1 MLQFASKRT
10 SLSPNY
16 KENNIKNILHGF
28 FLAVAMAVAEPS
40 TILPLIVHHFSE
52 SVILV
57 GVFASLLR
65 GGAIA
70 VQLFA
75 AFYAQGYK
83 KVMPYMRKVFLARI
97 VSWFIIG
104 LAILLIGDK
113 NPTLTLWV
121 FGIGL
126 FIFSFSAG
134 FGSIYFSEI
143 IAKIFDKTER
153 GKSMANRQFFA
164 AIASIIS
171 GGIAGWVLSNFEP
184 PKSYAYL
191 FMISS
196 FLLGLGL
203 LAFATIKEPVKEKVR
218 VKEESFWKFLK
229 NAFKFLKTDKALQIQ
244 ILTILFSYSFLF
256 AFPFVILK
264 ANQTINLTG
273 WLIGGFVTVQM
284 LGALI
289 GNLVWK
295 KLAPQYKKII
305 IFSFI
310 SVILAFVVAF
320 FANNAVMYG
329 LVFFL
334 IGFAMDG
341 FKISG
346 MNLLFEIAPEDKRPI
361 YVALQN
367 NLTSIGLFFAIPGGF
382 ILEKFGYNVLYIF
395 TICMLLVGLFFA
407 TRLKAE

>member
-1 MLQFASKRT
+1 MST
-10 SLSPNY
+10 NY
-16 KENNIKNILHGF
+16 KENNLKNILHGF
-28 FLAVAMAVAEPS
+28 FLAVAMSVADPS

-52 SVILV
+52 SVVLV

-75 AFYAQGYK
+75 AFYAQSYK
-83 KVMPYMRKVFLARI
+83 KVMPYLKRVFLARFL
-97 VSWFIIG
+97 SWLAIG
-104 LAILLIGDK
+104 LAILIIGDK
-113 NPTLTLWV
+113 NPTLTLIV

-143 IAKIFDKTER
+143 IAKIFDKKER

-164 AIASIIS
+164 AIGAIIS
-171 GGIAGWVLSNFEP
+171 GGIAGWVLSAFEP

-191 FMISS
+191 FIISS
-196 FLLGLGL
+196 FLLGIGL
-203 LAFATIKEPVKEKVR
+203 YAFSTIKEPVKENVR
-218 VKEESFWKFLK
+218 VKEESFIKFLK
-229 NAFKFLKTDKALQIQ
+229 NAFVFLKQDKALQIQ

-264 ANQTINLTG
+264 ANQTIHLTG
-273 WLIGGFVTVQM
+273 WLIGGFVTIQM
-284 LGALI
+284 FGALL

-295 KLAPQYKKII
+295 KLAPKYKLII
-305 IFSFI
+305 IS
-310 SVILAFVVAF
+310 AFVSMISAF
-320 FANNAVMYG
+320 VIALFAKNAIMYA

-341 FKISG
+341 FKIAG

-382 ILEKFGYNVLYIF
+382 ILKAFGYNVLYIF
-395 TICMLLVGLFFA
+395 TIIMLMIGLFFA

>member
-1 MLQFASKRT
+1 
-10 SLSPNY
+10 
-16 KENNIKNILHGF
+16 
-28 FLAVAMAVAEPS
+28 MAVAEPS

-83 KVMPYMRKVFLARI
+83 KVMPYMRRVFLARF
-97 VSWFIIG
+97 VSWFMIG

-126 FIFSFSAG
+126 FVFSFSAG

-171 GGIAGWVLSNFEP
+171 GGIAGWVLSSFEP

-244 ILTILFSYSFLF
+244 IATILFSYSFLF

-264 ANQTINLTG
+264 ANQTIHLTG

-310 SVILAFVVAF
+310 SVIFAFVVAF
-320 FANNAVMYG
+320 FANNALMYG
-329 LVFFL
+329 IVFFL

-367 NLTSIGLFFAIPGGF
+367 NLTSIGLFFSIPGGF

-407 TRLKAE
+407 TKLKAE

>member
-1 MLQFASKRT
+1 MLQFALKRIF
-10 SLSPNY
+10 LSPNY
-16 KENNIKNILHGF
+16 KQNNLKNIFHGF
-28 FLAVAMAVAEPS
+28 FLAIAMSVAEPS

-52 SVILV
+52 SVVLV
-57 GVFASLLR
+57 GIFASLLR

-83 KVMPYMRKVFLARI
+83 KVMPYMRKVFLARFI
-97 VSWFIIG
+97 SWFMIG
-104 LAILLIGDK
+104 LAILLVGDK

-143 IAKIFDKTER
+143 IAKIFNKTER

-164 AIASIIS
+164 AVASIIS
-171 GGIAGWVLSNFEP
+171 GGIAGWVLNNFEP
-184 PKSYAYL
+184 PESYAYL

-196 FLLGLGL
+196 FLLGIGL
-203 LAFATIKEPVKEKVR
+203 FAFATIKEPSKEKIR
-218 VKEESFWKFLK
+218 VKEESFWMFLK
-229 NAFKFLKTDKALQIQ
+229 NAFYYLKIDKALQIQ
-244 ILTILFSYSFLF
+244 IITIFFSYSVLF
-256 AFPFVILK
+256 ALPFVILK
-264 ANQTINLTG
+264 ANQSINLTG

-284 LGALI
+284 SGALL
-289 GNLVWK
+289 GNIIWK
-295 KLAPQYKKII
+295 KLAPEYKKII
-305 IFSFI
+305 IFSFTGVI
-310 SVILAFVVAF
+310 SAFLVAF
-320 FANNAVMYG
+320 FAKNAIMYG
-329 LVFFL
+329 AVFFL

-346 MNLLFEIAPEDKRPI
+346 LNLLFEIAPEDKRPI

-382 ILEKFGYNVLYIF
+382 ILEKFGYNILYTF
-395 TICMLLVGLFFA
+395 TLCMLLTGLFFA
-407 TRLKAE
+407 TKLKSE

>member
-1 MLQFASKRT
+1 M
-10 SLSPNY
+10 SPNY

-28 FLAVAMAVAEPS
+28 FLAVAMSVAEPS

-83 KVMPYMRKVFLARI
+83 RVMPYMRKVFLARFI
-97 VSWFIIG
+97 SWFMIG

-143 IAKIFDKTER
+143 IAKIFNKTER

-196 FLLGLGL
+196 FLLGIGL
-203 LAFATIKEPVKEKVR
+203 LAFATIKEPIKEKVR

-229 NAFKFLKTDKALQIQ
+229 NAFKFLKTDNALQIQ

-273 WLIGGFVTVQM
+273 WLIGGFVTIQM
-284 LGALI
+284 IGALL

-295 KLAPQYKKII
+295 KLAPEYKKII
-305 IFSFI
+305 IFSFM
-310 SVILAFVVAF
+310 SVIGAFIVAF
-320 FANNAVMYG
+320 IANNALMYG

-382 ILEKFGYNVLYIF
+382 ILEKFGYNILYGF
-395 TICMLLVGLFFA
+395 TIIMLLIGLFFA
-407 TRLKAE
+407 SKLKAT

>member
-1 MLQFASKRT
+1 
-10 SLSPNY
+10 LSPNY
-16 KENNIKNILHGF
+16 KENNLKNILHGF
-28 FLAVAMAVAEPS
+28 FLAIAMAVAEPS
-40 TILPLIVHHFSE
+40 TILPLIVHHFSQ
-52 SVILV
+52 SVVLV

-83 KVMPYMRKVFLARI
+83 KVMPYMRKVFLARF
-97 VSWFIIG
+97 VSWFMIG
-104 LAILLIGDK
+104 LAILLVGDK
-113 NPTLTLWV
+113 NPSLTLWV

-126 FIFSFSAG
+126 FVFSFSAG

-143 IAKIFDKTER
+143 IAKIFNKTER

-164 AIASIIS
+164 AVASIIS

-196 FLLGLGL
+196 FLLGIGL

-229 NAFKFLKTDKALQIQ
+229 NAFKFLKTDKALQLQ

-264 ANQTINLTG
+264 ANQTIHLTG

-284 LGALI
+284 VGALL
-289 GNLVWK
+289 GNIIWK

-305 IFSFI
+305 ILSFTG
-310 SVILAFVVAF
+310 VIAAFIVALI
-320 FANNAVMYG
+320 ADNAYMYG
-329 LVFFL
+329 IVFFL

-341 FKISG
+341 FKISSL
-346 MNLLFEIAPEDKRPI
+346 NLLFEIAPEDKRPI

-382 ILEKFGYNVLYIF
+382 ILEKFGYNVLYLF

-407 TRLKAE
+407 TKLKAE

>member
-1 MLQFASKRT
+1 MSK
-10 SLSPNY
+10 NY
-16 KENNIKNILHGF
+16 KENNLKNILHGF
-28 FLAVAMAVAEPS
+28 FLAVAMSVAEPS

-65 GGAIA
+65 GGAIV

-75 AFYAQGYK
+75 AFYAQTFK
-83 KVMPYMRKVFLARI
+83 RVMPYMRVVFLARFL
-97 VSWFIIG
+97 SWFLIG
-104 LAILLIGDK
+104 VAILLIGDK
-113 NPTLTLWV
+113 NKTLTLWI

-143 IAKIFDKTER
+143 IAKIFNKEQR

-171 GGIAGWVLSNFEP
+171 GGIAGWVLSSFEP
-184 PKSYAYL
+184 PQSYAYL
-191 FMISS
+191 FMISA
-196 FLLGLGL
+196 FLLGMGL
-203 LAFATIKEPVKEKVR
+203 FAFATIKEPIKENVR
-218 VKEESFWKFLK
+218 VKEKSFKEFLINTFRFLK
-229 NAFKFLKTDKALQIQ
+229 EDKALQIQ

-264 ANQTINLTG
+264 ANSTITLTG
-273 WLIGGFVTVQM
+273 WLIGGFITIQM
-284 LGALI
+284 IGALI
-289 GNLVWK
+289 GNIVWK
-295 KLAPQYKKII
+295 KLAPFYKKII
-305 IFSFI
+305 IYSFI
-310 SVILAFVVAF
+310 SVILAFFIAL
-320 FANNAVMYG
+320 FANNAFLYA
-329 LVFFL
+329 LIFFL
-334 IGFAMDG
+334 VGFAMDG

-367 NLTSIGLFFAIPGGF
+367 NLTSIGLFFGILGGV
-382 ILEKFGYNVLYIF
+382 ILKYFGYNILYIF
-395 TICMLLVGLFFA
+395 TIIMLFVGLYFA
-407 TRLKAE
+407 TKLKAT

>member
-1 MLQFASKRT
+1 
-10 SLSPNY
+10 LSPNY

-28 FLAVAMAVAEPS
+28 FLAIAMAVAEPS

-65 GGAIA
+65 GGAIV

-83 KVMPYMRKVFLARI
+83 KVMPYMRKVFLARF
-97 VSWFIIG
+97 VSWFMIG

-113 NPTLTLWV
+113 NPALTLWM

-143 IAKIFDKTER
+143 IAKIFNKTER

-203 LAFATIKEPVKEKVR
+203 LAFATIKEPVKENIR
-218 VKEESFWKFLK
+218 IKEENFWVFLK

-244 ILTILFSYSFLF
+244 IATILFSYSVLF
-256 AFPFVILK
+256 SFPFVILK

-284 LGALI
+284 LGALL
-289 GNLVWK
+289 GNIVWK

-310 SVILAFVVAF
+310 SVILAFIVAF
-320 FANNAVMYG
+320 FANNALMYG
-329 LVFFL
+329 IVFFL

-346 MNLLFEIAPEDKRPI
+346 LNLLFEIAPEDKRPI

-382 ILEKFGYNVLYIF
+382 ILEKFGYNILYAF
-395 TICMLLVGLFFA
+395 TICMLCVGLFFA
-407 TRLKAE
+407 MKLKAE

>member
-1 MLQFASKRT
+1 MS
-10 SLSPNY
+10 NY
-16 KENNIKNILHGF
+16 KENNLKNVLHGF
-28 FLAVAMAVAEPS
+28 FLAVAMSVAEPS

-65 GGAIA
+65 GGAIV

-75 AFYAQGYK
+75 AFYAQTFK
-83 KVMPYMRKVFLARI
+83 RVMPYMRMVFLARFI
-97 VSWFIIG
+97 SWFLIG
-104 LAILLIGDK
+104 VAILLIGDK
-113 NPTLTLWV
+113 NKTLTLLI

-143 IAKIFDKTER
+143 IAKIFNKEER

-171 GGIAGWVLSNFEP
+171 GGIAGWVLSSFEA

-191 FMISS
+191 FMISA
-196 FLLGLGL
+196 FLLGIGL
-203 LAFATIKEPVKEKVR
+203 FAFATIKEPIKENVR
-218 VKEESFWKFLK
+218 VKEKNFKEFLINAFRFLK
-229 NAFKFLKTDKALQIQ
+229 EDKALQIQ
-244 ILTILFSYSFLF
+244 ILTILFSYSFLL

-264 ANQTINLTG
+264 ANSTITLTG
-273 WLIGGFVTVQM
+273 WLIGGFITIQM
-284 LGALI
+284 IGALI
-289 GNLVWK
+289 GNIIWK
-295 KLAPQYKKII
+295 KLAPFYKKII

-310 SVILAFVVAF
+310 SVILAFFIAL
-320 FANNAVMYG
+320 FANNAFLYA

-334 IGFAMDG
+334 VGFAMDG

-367 NLTSIGLFFAIPGGF
+367 NLTSIGLFFGILGGV
-382 ILEKFGYNVLYIF
+382 ILKYFGYNTLYIF
-395 TICMLLVGLFFA
+395 TIIMLFIGLYFA
-407 TRLKAE
+407 TKLKGV

>member
-1 MLQFASKRT
+1 MLKFAPKRKH
-10 SLSPNY
+10 LSTNY
-16 KENNIKNILHGF
+16 KENNLKNILHGF
-28 FLAVAMAVAEPS
+28 FLAVAMSVADPS

-52 SVILV
+52 SVVLV

-75 AFYAQGYK
+75 AFYAQSYK
-83 KVMPYMRKVFLARI
+83 KVMPYLKRVFLARFL
-97 VSWFIIG
+97 SWLAIG
-104 LAILLIGDK
+104 LAILIIGDK
-113 NPTLTLWV
+113 NPTLTLIV

-143 IAKIFDKTER
+143 IAKIFDKKER

-164 AIASIIS
+164 AIGAIIS
-171 GGIAGWVLSNFEP
+171 GGIAGWVLSAFEP

-191 FMISS
+191 FIISS
-196 FLLGLGL
+196 FLLGIGL
-203 LAFATIKEPVKEKVR
+203 YAFSTIKEPVKENVR
-218 VKEESFWKFLK
+218 VKEESFIKFLK
-229 NAFKFLKTDKALQIQ
+229 NAFVFLKQDKALQIQ

-264 ANQTINLTG
+264 ANQTIHLTG

-284 LGALI
+284 FGALL

-295 KLAPQYKKII
+295 KLAPKYKLII
-305 IFSFI
+305 IS
-310 SVILAFVVAF
+310 AFVSMISAF
-320 FANNAVMYG
+320 VIALFAKNAIMYA

-341 FKISG
+341 FKIAG

-382 ILEKFGYNVLYIF
+382 ILKAFGYNVLYVF
-395 TICMLLVGLFFA
+395 TIIMLMIGLFFA

>member
-1 MLQFASKRT
+1 
-10 SLSPNY
+10 LSPDY
-16 KENNIKNILHGF
+16 KQNNLKNILHGF
-28 FLAVAMAVAEPS
+28 FLAIAMSVAEPS
-40 TILPLIVHHFSE
+40 TILPLIVHHFSQ
-52 SVILV
+52 SVVLV
-57 GVFASLLR
+57 GIFASLLR

-83 KVMPYMRKVFLARI
+83 KVMPYMRKVFLARFI
-97 VSWFIIG
+97 SWFMIG

-113 NPTLTLWV
+113 NPSLTLWV
-121 FGIGL
+121 FGTGL

-143 IAKIFDKTER
+143 IAKIFNKTER

-164 AIASIIS
+164 AVASIIS
-171 GGIAGWVLSNFEP
+171 GGIAGWVLSNFEA

-196 FLLGLGL
+196 FLLGVGL
-203 LAFATIKEPVKEKVR
+203 LAFATIKEPSKEKVR

-229 NAFKFLKTDKALQIQ
+229 NAFYFLKIDKALQIQ
-244 ILTILFSYSFLF
+244 IITIFFSYSFLF

-264 ANQTINLTG
+264 ANQSINLTG

-284 LGALI
+284 FGALL
-289 GNLVWK
+289 GNIIWK
-295 KLAPQYKKII
+295 KLAPEYKKII
-305 IFSFI
+305 ILSFI
-310 SVILAFVVAF
+310 SVITAFSVAF
-320 FANNAVMYG
+320 FASSAYTYAA
-329 LVFFL
+329 VFFL
-334 IGFAMDG
+334 IGFSMDG

-346 MNLLFEIAPEDKRPI
+346 LNLLFEIAPEDKRPI

-395 TICMLLVGLFFA
+395 TVCMLFAGLFFA
-407 TRLKAE
+407 TKLRAV

>member
-1 MLQFASKRT
+1 MGYR
-10 SLSPNY
+10 
-16 KENNIKNILHGF
+16 ENNLKNILHGF
-28 FLAVAMAVAEPS
+28 FLAVAMSIAEPS

-52 SVILV
+52 SVVLV

-65 GGAIA
+65 GGAIL

-75 AFYAQGYK
+75 AFYAQSYK
-83 KVMPYMRKVFLARI
+83 KVMPYLKRVFLARFL
-97 VSWFIIG
+97 SWFFIG
-104 LAILLIGDK
+104 IAILVLGDK
-113 NPTLTLWV
+113 NPKLTL
-121 FGIGL
+121 FAIGIGL

-143 IAKIFDKTER
+143 IAKIFNKKER

-191 FMISS
+191 FIVSAILMGI
-196 FLLGLGL
+196 GLF
-203 LAFATIKEPVKEKVR
+203 AFSTIKEPIKENIR
-218 VKEESFWKFLK
+218 VKEESFFKFLK
-229 NAFKFLKTDKALQIQ
+229 NAFKFLKEDKALQIQ

-264 ANQTINLTG
+264 ANSTINLTG
-273 WLIGGFVTVQM
+273 WLIGGFVTIQM
-284 LGALI
+284 VGALI
-289 GNLVWK
+289 GNLLWRR
-295 KLAPQYKKII
+295 LAPKYKLII
-305 IFSFI
+305 TLSFI
-310 SVILAFVVAF
+310 VMILAFVIAL
-320 FANNAVMYG
+320 FAKNALMYA
-329 LVFFL
+329 LIFFL
-334 IGFAMDG
+334 IGFGMDG

-346 MNLLFEIAPEDKRPI
+346 LNLLFEIAPEDKRPI

-382 ILEKFGYNVLYIF
+382 ILKWFGYKILFLF
-395 TICMLLVGLFFA
+395 TIFMLLVGFLFA
-407 TRLKAE
+407 LQIKEKNG

>member
-1 MLQFASKRT
+1 
-10 SLSPNY
+10 
-16 KENNIKNILHGF
+16 
-28 FLAVAMAVAEPS
+28 MAVAEPS
-40 TILPLIVHHFSE
+40 TILPLIVHHFSD

-83 KVMPYMRKVFLARI
+83 RVMPYMRKVFLARF
-97 VSWFIIG
+97 VSWFMIG
-104 LAILLIGDK
+104 LAILLVGDK
-113 NPTLTLWV
+113 NPALTLWV

-126 FIFSFSAG
+126 FVFSFSAG

-143 IAKIFDKTER
+143 VAKIFNKTER

-203 LAFATIKEPVKEKVR
+203 FAFATIKEPVKEKVR

-229 NAFKFLKTDKALQIQ
+229 NAFEFLRTDKALQIQ
-244 ILTILFSYSFLF
+244 ILTIFFSYSFLF

-264 ANQTINLTG
+264 ANQSIHLTG

-284 LGALI
+284 FGALI
-289 GNLVWK
+289 GNLFWK

-305 IFSFI
+305 IFSFV
-310 SVILAFVVAF
+310 SVILAFITAF
-320 FANNAVMYG
+320 FANSAVMYG
-329 LVFFL
+329 FVFFL

-346 MNLLFEIAPEDKRPI
+346 LNLLFEIAPEDKRPI

-395 TICMLLVGLFFA
+395 TICMLLTGLFFA
-407 TRLKAE
+407 TRLKAT

>member
-1 MLQFASKRT
+1 M
-10 SLSPNY
+10 SPNY

-28 FLAVAMAVAEPS
+28 FLAIAMAVAEPS

-65 GGAIA
+65 GGAIV

-83 KVMPYMRKVFLARI
+83 KVMPYMRKVFLARF
-97 VSWFIIG
+97 VSWFMIG

-113 NPTLTLWV
+113 NPALTLWM

-143 IAKIFDKTER
+143 IAKIFNKTER

-203 LAFATIKEPVKEKVR
+203 LAFATIKEPVKENIR
-218 VKEESFWKFLK
+218 IKEENFWVFLK

-244 ILTILFSYSFLF
+244 IATILFSYSVLF
-256 AFPFVILK
+256 SFPFVILK

-284 LGALI
+284 LGALL
-289 GNLVWK
+289 GNIVWK

-310 SVILAFVVAF
+310 SVILAFIVAF
-320 FANNAVMYG
+320 FANNVLMYG
-329 LVFFL
+329 IVFFL

-346 MNLLFEIAPEDKRPI
+346 LNLLFEIAPEDKRPI

-382 ILEKFGYNVLYIF
+382 ILEKFGYNILYAF
-395 TICMLLVGLFFA
+395 TICMLCVGLFFA
-407 TRLKAE
+407 MKLKAE

>member
-1 MLQFASKRT
+1 LSK
-10 SLSPNY
+10 NY

-28 FLAVAMAVAEPS
+28 FLAVAMSVADPS

-75 AFYAQGYK
+75 AFYAQSYK
-83 KVMPYMRKVFLARI
+83 KVMPYLKRVFLARFL
-97 VSWFIIG
+97 SWLAIG
-104 LAILLIGDK
+104 LAILFIGDK
-113 NPTLTLWV
+113 NPTLTLIV

-143 IAKIFDKTER
+143 IAKIFDKKER

-164 AIASIIS
+164 ALGAIIS
-171 GGIAGWVLSNFEP
+171 GGIAGWVLSEFEP

-191 FMISS
+191 FIISS
-196 FLLGLGL
+196 FLLGIGL
-203 LAFATIKEPVKEKVR
+203 FAFSTIKEPVKENVR
-218 VKEESFWKFLK
+218 IKEKSFIEFLK
-229 NAFKFLKTDKALQIQ
+229 NAFKFLKEDKALQIQ
-244 ILTILFSYSFLF
+244 ILTILFSYSYLF

-264 ANQTINLTG
+264 ANQTIHLTG
-273 WLIGGFVTVQM
+273 WLIGGFVTIQM
-284 LGALI
+284 LGALL

-295 KLAPQYKKII
+295 KLAPRYKLII
-305 IFSFI
+305 MLAYFSM
-310 SVILAFVVAF
+310 ILAFIIAY
-320 FANNAVMYG
+320 FANNAFMYFA
-329 LVFFL
+329 VFFL

-341 FKISG
+341 FKIAG

-382 ILEKFGYNVLYIF
+382 ILKYFGYDVLYIF
-395 TICMLLVGLFFA
+395 TIVMLLIGLYFA
-407 TRLKAE
+407 TRLKAED

>member
-1 MLQFASKRT
+1 MSA
-10 SLSPNY
+10 NY

-28 FLAVAMAVAEPS
+28 FLAIAMAVAEPS

-57 GVFASLLR
+57 GIFASLLR

-83 KVMPYMRKVFLARI
+83 KVMPYMRKVFLARF
-97 VSWFIIG
+97 VSWFSIG

-113 NPTLTLWV
+113 NPALTLWI

-143 IAKIFDKTER
+143 IAKIFNKTER

-164 AIASIIS
+164 AVGSIIS

-184 PKSYAYL
+184 PKSYGYL
-191 FMISS
+191 FIISS
-196 FLLGLGL
+196 FLLGIGL
-203 LAFATIKEPVKEKVR
+203 FAFATIKEPVKENIRK
-218 VKEESFWKFLK
+218 KEENFWKFLK
-229 NAFKFLKTDKALQIQ
+229 NAFKFLKDDKALQIQ
-244 ILTILFSYSFLF
+244 ILTILFSYSILF
-256 AFPFVILK
+256 AFPFIILK

-295 KLAPQYKKII
+295 KMAPQYKKII
-305 IFSFI
+305 IFAFT
-310 SVILAFVVAF
+310 SVIVAF
-320 FANNAVMYG
+320 IIALFASNALTYA

-346 MNLLFEIAPEDKRPI
+346 LNLLFEIAPEDKRPI

-382 ILEKFGYNVLYIF
+382 ILEKFGYNILYIF

>member
-1 MLQFASKRT
+1 
-10 SLSPNY
+10 LSPNY

-28 FLAVAMAVAEPS
+28 FLAIAMAVAEPS

-57 GVFASLLR
+57 GIFASLLR

-83 KVMPYMRKVFLARI
+83 KVMPYMRKVFLARF
-97 VSWFIIG
+97 VSWFMIG

-113 NPTLTLWV
+113 NPALTLWV

-143 IAKIFDKTER
+143 IAKIFNKTER

-203 LAFATIKEPVKEKVR
+203 LAFATIKEPVKENIR
-218 VKEESFWKFLK
+218 VKEENFWIFLK

-244 ILTILFSYSFLF
+244 IATILFSYSVLF
-256 AFPFVILK
+256 SFPFVILK
-264 ANQTINLTG
+264 ANQTIHLTG

-284 LGALI
+284 LGALT

-310 SVILAFVVAF
+310 SVILAFIVAF
-320 FANNAVMYG
+320 FANNALMYG
-329 LVFFL
+329 IVFFL

-346 MNLLFEIAPEDKRPI
+346 LNLLFEIAPEDKRPI

-382 ILEKFGYNVLYIF
+382 ILEKFGYNVLYVF
-395 TICMLLVGLFFA
+395 TVCMLFLGLFFA